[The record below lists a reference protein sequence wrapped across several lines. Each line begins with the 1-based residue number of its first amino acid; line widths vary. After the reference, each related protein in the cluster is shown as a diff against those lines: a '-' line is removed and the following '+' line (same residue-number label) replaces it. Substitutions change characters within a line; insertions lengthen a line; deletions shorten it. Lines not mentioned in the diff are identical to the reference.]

1 MRQLKSLFI
10 AVALTLGTV
19 QIVNAQKIAHI
30 NMQQLV
36 ENHPE
41 MEKAKKVL
49 QDMANQYEKEY
60 QGMINEY
67 QTKQQKYISEEETVT
82 ETLNKERA
90 VELQNMSKSIQ
101 DFGSNAQKT
110 MSDKEL
116 ELIKPISEKV
126 TSAVQKVGRDKG
138 YEFVLDSSIGSGIIL
153 ADGYDL
159 LNDVKKEL
167 GI

>member
-10 AVALTLGTV
+10 AVALIFGTI

-101 DFGSNAQKT
+101 DFGSSAQKT

>member
-1 MRQLKSLFI
+1 MRQIKLLFI
-10 AVALTLGTV
+10 ALALIFGTI
-19 QIVNAQKIAHI
+19 QIVNAQKVAHI
-30 NMQQLV
+30 NMQELV

-49 QDMANQYEKEY
+49 QDMANQYEKEF
-60 QGMINEY
+60 QGMVNEY
-67 QTKQQKYISEEETVT
+67 QTKQQKYISEEETVS
-82 ETLNKERA
+82 EELNKERA

-101 DFGSNAQKT
+101 DYGTNAQKT
-110 MSDKEL
+110 IGDKEM

-126 TSAVQKVGRDKG
+126 TAAVKKVGRDKG
-138 YEFVLDSSIGSGIIL
+138 YEFVLDSSVGSGIIL

-159 LNDVKKEL
+159 INDVKKEL